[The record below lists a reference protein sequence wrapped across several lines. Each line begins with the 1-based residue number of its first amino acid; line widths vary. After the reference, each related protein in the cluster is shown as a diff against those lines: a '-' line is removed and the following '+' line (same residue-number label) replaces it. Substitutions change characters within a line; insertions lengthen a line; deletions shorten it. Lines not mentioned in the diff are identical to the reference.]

1 MIREPVNLLLASLC
15 LLSLVLAGGFI
26 GALAPGSPGVQITL
40 DSAGFECPEG
50 GRSSER
56 VIRPCAERAGGSTT
70 LDLLA
75 GLDLL
80 NGLIEVSSSDTSTSS
95 VTSSEGQAE
104 GSTGDGS
111 PTPAPS
117 PEATDGRSTASTDGT
132 GDGQA
137 TPAPSP
143 EATAGGTTASTDGPG
158 DGSGTSSAP
167 AGTSTAVATTAVAG
181 GPLFDV
187 GVPVLLLGVI
197 GLLVVLLGGT
207 VLASRRGLISSPRSV
222 GQLLALAVDWF
233 LTMVVRMAV
242 VTAHELR
249 GLRSRLTAS
258 VRRADPGS
266 LPTSLAELHTTVLGL
281 LRWLVTSLRSLPAR
295 IDSSGGSQRT
305 TSRSEPQAGSIQADP
320 EAFLEGEFRIQG
332 AWHWLA
338 DQTRTGQTGRRTPE
352 AIARD
357 AIAEGYPAESVR
369 TLLRV
374 FRDVTYGG
382 YDPSATEI
390 DAARDDFQQLLSSV
404 DNAQTRSPGD

>member
-40 DSAGFECPEG
+40 DSAGLECPEG
-50 GRSSER
+50 GRSPER
-56 VIRPCAERAGGSTT
+56 VIWPCAERAGGSTP

-80 NGLIEVSSSDTSTSS
+80 GDAIEVTSTGTPTPTEASD
-95 VTSSEGQAE
+95 GGPAD
-104 GSTGDGS
+104 DGS

-117 PEATDGRSTASTDGT
+117 PEAANGQSTVSTDG
-132 GDGQA
+132 
-137 TPAPSP
+137 S
-143 EATAGGTTASTDGPG
+143 G
-158 DGSGTSSAP
+158 DGSSTSSAP

-187 GVPVLLLGVI
+187 GAPVLLLGVI
-197 GLLVVLLGGT
+197 GLLGVLLGGT
-207 VLASRRGLISSPRSV
+207 VLASRRGLIASPRSV

-249 GLRSRLTAS
+249 GLRNRITES
-258 VRRADPGS
+258 VRRADPDS
-266 LPTSLAELHTTVLGL
+266 LPTSLAELHTAVLGL
-281 LRWLVTSLRSLPAR
+281 LHWLATSLRSLPAR
-295 IDSSGGSQRT
+295 VDPSGGSQR

-382 YDPSATEI
+382 YDASATEI

-404 DNAQTRSPGD
+404 DGARTRSPGD